1 MLFRSGAHRGDVGTH
16 VDALADHGSAGGP
29 QQSAQEVDAGGFARA
44 VGAEQPEDLSRGD
57 VEGEMVERDKGLTAA
72 APELHAQIAETD
84 GGDVGAA
91 WRSGVAAS
99 AHGCHETR
107 RTRTISTVVNRRPGR
122 PSQPSNTRARILEA
136 ARNRFEAEGYTRTS
150 LRSIAR
156 EADVDHALVTY
167 YFGSKEGLFRAVT
180 RLALSPAQGFD
191 TVAARVAPE
200 YLAEALLRAALA
212 LWDRPEYRTGLVRL
226 FTSALASES
235 ALRILREYLHS
246 EVVKHLTD
254 HIQGP
259 NLTDRKSV
267 V

>member
-1 MLFRSGAHRGDVGTH
+1 M
-16 VDALADHGSAGGP
+16 
-29 QQSAQEVDAGGFARA
+29 
-44 VGAEQPEDLSRGD
+44 
-57 VEGEMVERDKGLTAA
+57 
-72 APELHAQIAETD
+72 
-84 GGDVGAA
+84 
-91 WRSGVAAS
+91 
-99 AHGCHETR
+99 
-107 RTRTISTVVNRRPGR
+107 VNRRPGR

-259 NLTDRKSV
+259 DAEQRAGAAAAIISGLFLTRHLLQLEPVASLPPEEIIAQLAPALRTTLHPRPVRARHIGTDRASDTLR
-267 V
+267 